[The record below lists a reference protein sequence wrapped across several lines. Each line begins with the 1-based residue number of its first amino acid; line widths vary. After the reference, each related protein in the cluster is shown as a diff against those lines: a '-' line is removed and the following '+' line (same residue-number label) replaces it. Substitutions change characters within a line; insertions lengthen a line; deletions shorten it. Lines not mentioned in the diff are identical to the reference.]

1 MNILSTD
8 KLFLLR
14 SNKFQKGRRAFKRSN
29 SIRQLRG
36 KSFQN
41 FIFIFMLGVL
51 IFSGIFIAIYTANYI
66 MTKKFSEN
74 VIDIMGDMESVE
86 TYIISI
92 HIRFSLNS
100 VLMGLTDDDLDRRN
114 IKQQKIKKLI
124 QEIDILQ
131 SKITDLTYLF
141 RLTTTSNI
149 LTDLKYKFFTAD
161 ICALISD
168 LKSNH
173 VSGNDE
179 VLDNILGRLKNKA
192 FCESLIKNVLTK
204 GSTSFAF
211 DLNEIFVQ
219 WRLFIEN
226 NGFSSDSVKEII
238 SSIDFRDINFSLPY
252 VYAIGL
258 YYLREMIRTSNDY
271 FDEIRLNMII
281 WFIFAILASLAI
293 FLGPLQLLTKYLSI
307 MLFRNIALIRLFPFT
322 MIGNNKMLE
331 NKITRMFR
339 LQKI

>member
-1 MNILSTD
+1 MNMLSTD

-14 SNKFQKGRRAFKRSN
+14 SNKFQKGRRTFRRSN
-29 SIRQLRG
+29 SIRQSKG

-41 FIFIFMLGVL
+41 FIIIFV
-51 IFSGIFIAIYTANYI
+51 IAISIVSGIFIAIYASNYVL
-66 MTKKFSEN
+66 TKNFSGN
-74 VIDIMGDMESVE
+74 VIDMMGDMESVE

-100 VLMGLTDDDLDRRN
+100 VLMGLTDDDMERRS

-124 QEIDILQ
+124 GEIDILQ
-131 SKITDLTYLF
+131 SKISDLTYLF
-141 RLTTTSNI
+141 RLTSTSNI

-161 ICALISD
+161 ICALISE
-168 LKSNH
+168 LKANH
-173 VSGNDE
+173 INGADE
-179 VLDNILGRLKNKA
+179 VLDNILGRLNNKA
-192 FCESLIKNVLTK
+192 FCDNLMKNVLKK

-226 NGFSSDSVKEII
+226 NNFDPDSVKEII
-238 SSIDFRDINFSLPY
+238 SSLDFRDINFSLPY

-258 YYLREMIRTSNDY
+258 YYLREMMKTSNNY

-293 FLGPLQLLTKYLSI
+293 FLGPVQWFIQYLSV
-307 MLFRNIALIRLFPFT
+307 MLYRNITLIRLFPFT